1 MLIQKTWAGIL
12 RATNSLKRSRSLQG
26 EVTTG
31 FRQMSEHP
39 YKCCSFPFSFWAER
53 KVELFKL
60 LQLSNIHEVCKEKLL
75 YYSSQQMRGPA
86 VPSDKLAPRV
96 STASGNEALMFHITD
111 VQQTLQEPEIF
122 FQSL

>member
-1 MLIQKTWAGIL
+1 MFLFFFLG
-12 RATNSLKRSRSLQG
+12 G
-26 EVTTG
+26 E
-31 FRQMSEHP
+31 E
-39 YKCCSFPFSFWAER
+39 E

-60 LQLSNIHEVCKEKLL
+60 LQLSNTHEVCKEKLL

-111 VQQTLQEPEIF
+111 VQQTLQEPAIF
-122 FQSL
+122 FQSLSFSQCQLEILVPCI